1 VTDRV
6 KFQLINKDGTRGEEL
21 WVNVGNRIQVPQ
33 HVVVDDAATGKN
45 VLNTTIT
52 TVIEVLAAELGD
64 PPTLE
69 DLKRALIR
77 YNSGGPSE
85 ETTPPREW
93 VENIGAPHFDA
104 IGDPCTGDSPTC
116 EEDQ

>member
-1 VTDRV
+1 VGIAVTDRV

-77 YNSGGPSE
+77 YNSGPPSE
-85 ETTPPREW
+85 ETTPP
-93 VENIGAPHFDA
+93 HYDA

-116 EEDQ
+116 DHE